1 MQRTIEDTASD
12 ELLTA
17 MQSNLIAF
25 ILPMAA
31 QTAAPF
37 KQRPMLSGSI
47 RVFRF
52 PCSTASFPLS
62 WNPRV

>member
-1 MQRTIEDTASD
+1 MQRIIEDTASD
-12 ELLTA
+12 ELLMA
-17 MQSNLIAF
+17 MESNLIAF
-25 ILPMAA
+25 YSAYGRG
-31 QTAAPF
+31 TAAPC

-62 WNPRV
+62 